1 MCVFLGSSFT
11 PNLAPVQR
19 QYTRSRASFAA
30 PKLKVCSV
38 DDRGESSFIVDP
50 LTVQG
55 PELVT
60 FLQHHIA
67 EQKRYDMTLAG
78 RQTATDSS
86 QSQPVVKEAT
96 PTAETFVVLPNDV
109 KKQRK
114 GGKGLYSNKG
124 AAVLCL
130 ILALDA
136 HY

>member
-1 MCVFLGSSFT
+1 M
-11 PNLAPVQR
+11 
-19 QYTRSRASFAA
+19 
-30 PKLKVCSV
+30 
-38 DDRGESSFIVDP
+38 
-50 LTVQG
+50 
-55 PELVT
+55 VT

-67 EQKRYDMTLAG
+67 EQKRYDMTLSG

-86 QSQPVVKEAT
+86 QPQPVVKEAT
-96 PTAETFVVLPNDV
+96 PTAETFVVLPNDA

-124 AAVLCL
+124 EAVLCL